1 MTSLMFTPMTS
12 RSAKTILGIDPGL
25 GRTGWGVIQ
34 VQGMD
39 LAPVAFGCISTPMN
53 TPIPS
58 RLVEL
63 EADLTALMERF
74 HPDVIAVEQLLFTN
88 NVSTGIMVGEARGIV
103 LLVAQKTGKPI
114 VEFTPTQ
121 VKLGVAGYGKAD
133 KGQVVDMVCR
143 ILKLEKA
150 PTPDDAADALAIAI
164 CGAGTKMG

>member
-1 MTSLMFTPMTS
+1 MGKQI
-12 RSAKTILGIDPGL
+12 RYILGIDPGL

-34 VQGMD
+34 AQGAE
-39 LAPVAFGCISTPMN
+39 LTPIAFGCIATPAN
-53 TPIPS
+53 TPIPG

-63 EADLTALMERF
+63 EGDLQGLVERF
-74 HPDVIAVEQLLFTN
+74 HPDVVAVEQLLFTN

-103 LLVAQKTGKPI
+103 LLVAAKANVPI

-133 KGQVVDMVCR
+133 KSQVLDMVCR
-143 ILKLEKA
+143 ILKLAEP

-164 CGAGTKMG
+164 CGAGSRLY